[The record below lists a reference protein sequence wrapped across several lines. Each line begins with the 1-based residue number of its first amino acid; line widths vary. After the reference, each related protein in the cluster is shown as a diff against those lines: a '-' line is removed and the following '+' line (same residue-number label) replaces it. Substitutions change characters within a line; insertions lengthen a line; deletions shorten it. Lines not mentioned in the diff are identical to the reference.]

1 MFRLTAWALLTLCAT
16 TSLAQTPP
24 AGAKVAQLPEL
35 KEGDWWLPKSR
46 PGKVVVTAIQDGR
59 VTMTRGDGKEVV
71 YTAEINTLEYPS
83 SSGQT
88 VIEKPFNPN
97 LSFPLW
103 SGKEWGGEVKSFVG
117 PTQTG
122 AYTRKAK
129 AGPWEKV
136 ALDSRE
142 LEAIRIDYEST
153 NNPAKLTCWYAP
165 EAKAIVKCQ
174 APGASSPGYLLSD
187 FGVDGK

>member
-1 MFRLTAWALLTLCAT
+1 MNNLIACIFVMFYAAT
-16 TSLAQTPP
+16 CFGQTPP
-24 AGAKVAQLPEL
+24 AGARVAPLPEL
-35 KEGDWWLPKSR
+35 KVGDWWLPKNR
-46 PGKVVVTAIQDGR
+46 PGKVVVTAMQDGR
-59 VTMTRGDGKEVV
+59 VTMTRGDGKDVV
-71 YTAEINTLEYPS
+71 YTSEMNTLEYPS

-103 SGKEWGGEVKSFVG
+103 PGKEWGGEVKSFVG
-117 PTQTG
+117 ALQTG
-122 AYTRKAK
+122 SYTRKAK

-153 NNPAKLTCWYAP
+153 NNPPKLTCWYAP

-174 APGASSPGYLLSD
+174 TPGASSPGYLLSD